1 MSQSVWEPAL
11 NVKAEMKESC
21 RRCMLLFPLS
31 LPSFP
36 QKVFPEAGM
45 EPDRLLKW
53 KCVAGQDGWMDGE
66 LEKKGRIR
74 DVPH

>member
-1 MSQSVWEPAL
+1 MSGNL

-21 RRCMLLFPLS
+21 RCCSLPS